1 MNGIRVRLGAAAA
14 MLAAFTLCAAQP
26 MYRCVIDGVTTF
38 SDRPC
43 ADDAR
48 PHAPAGRLSF
58 IAPADDLGDVAEANR
73 EFVERRRAQLAAA
86 RAIARRDAAATASEP
101 ERRERRR
108 LWWSPIPLDT
118 NDPVDAPGARLRAAR
133 DASPEPSRDV
143 DRRALLRERRDPVP
157 VPRPPGYQ

>member
-14 MLAAFTLCAAQP
+14 MLAAFTLAAAQP

-58 IAPADDLGDVAEANR
+58 IAPADDLADVAEANR
-73 EFVERRRAQLAAA
+73 DFVERRRAQLAAA
-86 RAIARRDAAATASEP
+86 RAIARRNAAATAPVP
-101 ERRERRR
+101 ERRERTRP
-108 LWWSPIPLDT
+108 WWSSIPLDP
-118 NDPVDAPGARLRAAR
+118 NGAVEAPDPRLRAAR
-133 DASPEPSRDV
+133 EAPPDPSRDV
-143 DRRALLRERRDPVP
+143 DRRALLRERRDTVP